1 MKGIPFVLLA
11 CLAVAVIVAGTPQTL
26 PAQGVCQIQAIKPVH
41 VDENRVR
48 VQVQY
53 FISPS
58 HPKPCFIG
66 AYIPSRANQSAFHAI
81 RPAGVPSGV
90 PKGQQPFREDLF
102 VEISYNGS
110 APTSTETVEAVIYDA
125 DGNLCTS
132 LLTLRRA
139 WGSLPYSFLGDYPK
153 DREPGWSDECQGV
166 THDERHWYITQKGT
180 LWKFPVTF
188 NLNEG
193 ITRTKREKGI
203 WNVDI
208 PRFLRDEGYNHFSHL
223 DYHNGRLYIPLE
235 GRQPCKIVVF
245 EPERLNYVAEG
256 DLDTKIQDHAPWC
269 AINPAD
275 GLLYTSNS
283 DNNEGLFVYRHEIKD
298 GRLDLRYARLLRL
311 YDERGNP
318 IKIHSVQGG
327 AFSKKTGLLYI
338 SSDRGKDGGIFVFDP
353 KTGIRVG
360 VIRVAYSQSRY
371 GEELEGLTVWDLDA
385 AGAPGIKG
393 QVHLIMIDNWGTGD
407 DDLYF
412 KHFAVPLERQ

>member
-1 MKGIPFVLLA
+1 MKALQLVYLSCLLAAVLL
-11 CLAVAVIVAGTPQTL
+11 AGTPQTL
-26 PAQGVCQIQAIKPVH
+26 PAQSVCQIQAIRPVH
-41 VDENRVR
+41 VDANLARI
-48 VQVQY
+48 QVQY
-53 FISPS
+53 YIAPS

-66 AYIPSRANQSAFHAI
+66 AYTPAQANQNPAFGM
-81 RPAGVPSGV
+81 RPAGLPSGV
-90 PKGQQPFREDLF
+90 PKGQHGFQDNIFF
-102 VEISYNGS
+102 EIVHNGRV
-110 APTSTETVEAVIYDA
+110 PTSTESIEVVIYDG
-125 DGNLCTS
+125 DGNLCKAAQP
-132 LLTLRRA
+132 LRRA
-139 WGSLPYSFLGDYPK
+139 WGSLPYTFLGDYPK

-166 THDERHWYITQKGT
+166 THDEKHWYITQKGT

-193 ITRTKREKGI
+193 ISRTKREKGI

-223 DYHNGRLYIPLE
+223 DYYNGRLYVPLE

-245 EPERLNYVAEG
+245 EPERLNYVVEG
-256 DLDTKIQDHAPWC
+256 DLDARIQDHAPWC

-275 GLLYTSNS
+275 NLLYTSNS
-283 DNNEGLFVYRHEIKD
+283 DNNSGLFLYRHEIKD
-298 GRLDLRYARLLRL
+298 GKLELRYARLLHL

-412 KHFAVPLERQ
+412 KHFSVPMEK

>member
-1 MKGIPFVLLA
+1 MSKKLFVLSSILA
-11 CLAVAVIVAGTPQTL
+11 AVLASAVL
-26 PAQGVCQIQAIKPVH
+26 PWPAEAQGVCQIQAIRPVH
-41 VDENRVR
+41 VGENLVR

-53 FISPS
+53 FISPT
-58 HPKPCFIG
+58 HPKPCLIG
-66 AYIPSRANQSAFHAI
+66 AYVPNRANQSPSFGI
-81 RPAGVPSGV
+81 RPANPPGGV
-90 PKGQQPFREDLF
+90 PKGQQSFRDDLF
-102 VEISYNGS
+102 IEISYNGRTP
-110 APTSTETVEAVIYDA
+110 ASTETIEAVIYDA

-132 LLTLRRA
+132 VLTLRRA
-139 WGSLPYSFLGDYPK
+139 WGSVPYSFLGDYPR

-166 THDERHWYITQKGT
+166 THDEKYWYITQKGT

-208 PRFLRDEGYNHFSHL
+208 PRFLRDEGYNHFSHP

-256 DLDTKIQDHAPWC
+256 NLDTAIQDHAPWC
-269 AINPAD
+269 AVNPAD
-275 GLLYTSNS
+275 GMLYTSNS
-283 DNNEGLFVYRHEIKD
+283 DNNAGLFVYRHEIKD
-298 GRLDLRYARLLRL
+298 GRLELRYSHLLKL
-311 YDERGNP
+311 YDEKGNP

-327 AFSKKTGLLYI
+327 AFSRKTGLLYI
-338 SSDRGKDGGIFVFDP
+338 SSDRGSDGGIFVFDP
-353 KTGIRVG
+353 KTGIRIG
-360 VIRVAYSQSRY
+360 VIRVNYSQSRY

-385 AGAPGIKG
+385 AAVPGIKG
-393 QVHLIMIDNWGTGD
+393 QVHLIMIDNWGTGA

-412 KHFAVPLERQ
+412 KHFSVPLEK